1 MELHSANN
9 DQDDVLDTVPHL
21 PNLQDNQSAIIAA
34 AHYAPPR
41 RISVVAANEEDAVHQ
56 FRGNNNPELN
66 NFPAGPI
73 HLRIARSGIPTRIKN
88 GVQQLAKHAPRK
100 NIFLTDEDYQH
111 APALDRRL
119 HQDDHPVW
127 WWNVR

>member
-41 RISVVAANEEDAVHQ
+41 RISVVAANEKDDVHQ
-56 FRGNNNPELN
+56 FRENINPGLN
-66 NFPAGPI
+66 DVPAGPI
-73 HLRIARSGIPTRIKN
+73 HLRIARSSIPARIQNGI
-88 GVQQLAKHAPRK
+88 QHLAKHAPRK
-100 NIFLTDEDYQH
+100 NIFLTEEDNQH
-111 APALDRRL
+111 SPALDRRL
-119 HQDDHPVW
+119 NQDGQPVW
-127 WWNVR
+127 WWNIR